1 MISKPISQQIR
12 GSKQHDLPY
21 SLQRLVV
28 AHDASAASE
37 QALNDAV
44 FLAEKF
50 HSEILLVHV
59 QALTDET
66 TPEESAENHADLLA
80 VTRRLTAIGIRSR
93 QILRAGVVGDT
104 LFNICC
110 EENADLLLLGAYGYG
125 TQDRPTLG
133 STAEYL
139 LRAIPCPVLTYGPSV
154 SSSLSSIRDDASILV
169 PISLP
174 CDHAQL
180 RMAVRIAK
188 LFGAKLELLHV
199 EDSMHRM
206 LSGSERPQDREHECE
221 ALASQ
226 VRREGVQVQW
236 SLLYGKPDEVI
247 DQRSRELGSP
257 FILIPL
263 KWKDRLSSITSDN
276 VAAHVIRGSK
286 LPIMTY
292 RVE

>member
-1 MISKPISQQIR
+1 MIAKPISQQIQD
-12 GSKQHDLPY
+12 SKQHDASH

-28 AHDASAASE
+28 AHDASVASE
-37 QALNDAV
+37 QALSDAV

-50 HSEILLVHV
+50 HSEILVVHV
-59 QALTDET
+59 QTLTDET
-66 TPEESAENHADLLA
+66 TSQESAENHADLLA
-80 VTRRLTAIGIRSR
+80 VTRRLEAIDIRSR

-125 TQDRPTLG
+125 AQDRLTLG

-154 SSSLSSIRDDASILV
+154 SSSLSSIRDEARILV

-180 RMAVRIAK
+180 RMAVGIAK

-199 EDSMHRM
+199 EDSMGSM
-206 LSGSERPQDREHECE
+206 LSGSKTTRDFEHECE
-221 ALASQ
+221 AVASQ
-226 VRREGVQVQW
+226 ARREGVQVEW

-247 DQRSRELGSP
+247 DQRSGELGSP

-263 KWKDRLSSITSDN
+263 KWGDRLSSVTSDN
-276 VAAHVIRGSK
+276 VAAHVIRRSK